1 MMTAVRSALS
11 SGSFFFRSGN
21 KQLSES
27 LFKSAIKSAI
37 RDRKMTR
44 MPANLVETLENGLQA
59 SGGCNN
65 KDDSVWHL
73 RQALDLVYDEYVDMY
88 CGVKDARFSPVH
100 KIISN
105 VISLATAIQGKNS
118 ADHLKQL
125 YLKCMKGILEH
136 ERLSDESK
144 EIVKKALQLENSEID
159 TKTQLFTLRKALDY
173 VYDEVRLPEVFQK
186 TTSNLSTASITEKD
200 AVLIDFTSTTQPG
213 IKLTPKVLN
222 DTVMGGKSTST
233 FNIEDEEGLFEGNIF
248 TVNDGGFASV
258 KFHPENVDKF
268 KEMLKDCVGVVVTVK
283 NLEDKVQRF
292 KVQLASMTKMRA
304 FNYQSEVILPPK
316 SEYTPV
322 FLHIST
328 FWPTMFGHILA
339 HQGKV
344 DVTAIDT
351 VGLIVS
357 KLKDDGKPNPDF
369 NEGRFSLAI
378 KSIKI
383 KY

>member
-1 MMTAVRSALS
+1 
-11 SGSFFFRSGN
+11 
-21 KQLSES
+21 
-27 LFKSAIKSAI
+27 
-37 RDRKMTR
+37 MTR

-59 SGGCNN
+59 SGGCSN

-118 ADHLKQL
+118 TDHLKQL
-125 YLKCMKGILEH
+125 YLKCMKGIMKH

-144 EIVKKALQLENSEID
+144 AIVKKALQLENSEVD

-233 FNIEDEEGLFEGNIF
+233 FNIEDEEGLFEGNVF

-369 NEGRFSLAI
+369 NEGRFSLAV
-378 KSIKI
+378 KNIKI

>member
-1 MMTAVRSALS
+1 
-11 SGSFFFRSGN
+11 
-21 KQLSES
+21 
-27 LFKSAIKSAI
+27 
-37 RDRKMTR
+37 
-44 MPANLVETLENGLQA
+44 MPANLIETLENGLQA

-88 CGVKDARFSPVH
+88 CGVKSACFNPVH

-105 VISLATAIQGKNS
+105 IISLTTAIQGKNS
-118 ADHLKQL
+118 ADHVKQL
-125 YLKCMKGILEH
+125 YFKCMKGILEH

-144 EIVKKALQLENSEID
+144 DVVKKALQLESSDVD
-159 TKTQLFTLRKALDY
+159 TQAQLFTLRKALDY
-173 VYDEVRLPEVFQK
+173 VYDEVRLPEMFQK
-186 TTSNLSTASITEKD
+186 TKSNLSGASIVEKY
-200 AVLIDFTSTTQPG
+200 ALLIDFTCATQQG
-213 IKLTPKVLN
+213 LTMTPKILN
-222 DTVMGGKSTST
+222 DTVMGGQSTST
-233 FNIEDEEGLFEGNIF
+233 FNVKDEEGLFEGNIV

-258 KFHPENVDKF
+258 KFHPENVDKL
-268 KEMLKDCVGVVVTVK
+268 KEMLKNCVGVVVTVK

-292 KVQLASMTKMRA
+292 KVQLASLTKMRA

-328 FWPTMFGHILA
+328 FWPTMFGHVLA
-339 HQGKV
+339 QQGKV

-351 VGLIVS
+351 VGFIVS

-378 KSIKI
+378 KSINI